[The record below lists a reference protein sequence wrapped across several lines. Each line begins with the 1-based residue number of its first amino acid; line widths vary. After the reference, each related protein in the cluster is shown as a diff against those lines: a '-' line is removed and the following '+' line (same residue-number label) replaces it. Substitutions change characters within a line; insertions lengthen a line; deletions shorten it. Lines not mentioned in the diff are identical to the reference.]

1 MNDNVTITI
10 DGKEISVPKE
20 TTILAAARALGIE
33 IPTLCYHPKLLP
45 IGSCRLCLVEI
56 EGYEKP
62 VTSCT
67 TPVVANM
74 KVTTQSE
81 KLLALRKEAIQ
92 FMLVNHPLDCP
103 ICDKGGECR
112 LQDLAFE
119 FGLDQ
124 EVYKIEATPLAIDYL
139 SPLVERNN
147 NRCVRCG
154 RCVSV
159 CNEIQGEMAIEWV
172 NHGYDTEILPR
183 GGYPL
188 NCEFCGQCIAHCP
201 VGALLNRPFKYKAR
215 VWEMEK
221 TP

>member
-1 MNDNVTITI
+1 MPSVLSGSSLRNENRMNDNVTITI
-10 DGKEISVPKE
+10 NGKETSVPTD
-20 TTILAAARALGIE
+20 TTILAAARAMGIE

-81 KLLALRKEAIQ
+81 KLTNLRKEAIQ

-119 FGLDQ
+119 FGL
-124 EVYKIEATPLAIDYL
+124 
-139 SPLVERNN
+139 
-147 NRCVRCG
+147 
-154 RCVSV
+154 
-159 CNEIQGEMAIEWV
+159 
-172 NHGYDTEILPR
+172 
-183 GGYPL
+183 
-188 NCEFCGQCIAHCP
+188 
-201 VGALLNRPFKYKAR
+201 RPSGL
-215 VWEMEK
+215 
-221 TP
+221 

>member
-10 DGKEISVPKE
+10 DGKGISVPKE

-62 VTSCT
+62 VASCT
-67 TPVVANM
+67 TPVVDAM

-124 EVYKIEATPLAIDYL
+124 EVFKIAA
-139 SPLVERNN
+139 SPLL
-147 NRCVRCG
+147 
-154 RCVSV
+154 
-159 CNEIQGEMAIEWV
+159 I
-172 NHGYDTEILPR
+172 D
-183 GGYPL
+183 
-188 NCEFCGQCIAHCP
+188 
-201 VGALLNRPFKYKAR
+201 
-215 VWEMEK
+215 
-221 TP
+221 